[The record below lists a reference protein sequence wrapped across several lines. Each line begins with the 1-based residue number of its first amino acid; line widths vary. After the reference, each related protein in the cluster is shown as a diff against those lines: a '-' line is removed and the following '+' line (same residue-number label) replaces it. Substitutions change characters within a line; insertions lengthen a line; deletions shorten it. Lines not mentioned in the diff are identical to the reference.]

1 MSLGIVLPT
10 APRTILFFFKYCRL
24 KLSSFGRQQVRN
36 IDILC
41 FICGC
46 TNFNR
51 KISKKTQILTKL
63 VLNPEFFFEK
73 VSKLSLELLKYVEKV
88 LRKCQFCEKNRGGS
102 ILRQIRKSAI
112 CVRMLFS
119 AKLLTFT
126 PIKVLEYFFSIKMSP
141 VIP

>member
-1 MSLGIVLPT
+1 M
-10 APRTILFFFKYCRL
+10 
-24 KLSSFGRQQVRN
+24 
-36 IDILC
+36 
-41 FICGC
+41 
-46 TNFNR
+46 
-51 KISKKTQILTKL
+51 
-63 VLNPEFFFEK
+63 FFEK

>member
-51 KISKKTQILTKL
+51 KISKKNTKIDKTGSKSRI
-63 VLNPEFFFEK
+63 FFEK